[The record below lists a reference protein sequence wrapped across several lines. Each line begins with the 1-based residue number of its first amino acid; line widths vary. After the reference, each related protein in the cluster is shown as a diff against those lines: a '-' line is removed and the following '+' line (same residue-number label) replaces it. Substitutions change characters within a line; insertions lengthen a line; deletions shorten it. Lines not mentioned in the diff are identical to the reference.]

1 MVGKGLPNSTFFGF
15 QITISIQEAQ
25 KEIESV
31 KQATDIEQMKAN
43 KRQEREEA
51 VEKIPEAMEEL
62 QKKLEANAEAN
73 LKTQRTRI
81 QLTQLEVR
89 K

>member
-1 MVGKGLPNSTFFGF
+1 MQPNFTFFDF
-15 QITISIQEAQ
+15 QITNSIQEAQ

-31 KQATDIEQMKAN
+31 KQTTDIEQMKAN

-51 VEKIPEAMEEL
+51 AEKIPEAMEEL